1 MAEHNELGKTG
12 EQLAAEYLKT
22 KGFEVLE
29 TNWRFKQYELDLI
42 VKMPNRDTIVF
53 VEVKTRQ
60 TNYFGYPET
69 FVTKAK
75 QKLIAKAAAL
85 YLDENGLNDAPVRF
99 DVVAVT
105 ITPQQ
110 THIHHI
116 DDAFFL
122 YQQWFLELQA
132 VRCRLSAAGCP
143 LLAARCWLQNTAKR
157 HADFYDWLW
166 FSIITM

>member
-99 DVVAVT
+99 DVVAIT

-122 YQQWFLELQA
+122 YQQWFFWRQA
-132 VRCRLSAAGCP
+132 VRCRLPAVGYKIQ
-143 LLAARCWLQNTAKR
+143 QNGTLI
-157 HADFYDWLW
+157 FYDWLW

>member
-99 DVVAVT
+99 DVVAIT

-122 YQQWFLELQA
+122 YQQWVFGL
-132 VRCRLSAAGCP
+132 
-143 LLAARCWLQNTAKR
+143 
-157 HADFYDWLW
+157 
-166 FSIITM
+166 

>member
-1 MAEHNELGKTG
+1 MILQGLVLVFVLKETSSCSLSSLLKKQPLITMAEHNELGKTG

-122 YQQWFLELQA
+122 YQQ
-132 VRCRLSAAGCP
+132 
-143 LLAARCWLQNTAKR
+143 
-157 HADFYDWLW
+157 
-166 FSIITM
+166 

>member
-60 TNYFGYPET
+60 TNYFG
-69 FVTKAK
+69 
-75 QKLIAKAAAL
+75 
-85 YLDENGLNDAPVRF
+85 
-99 DVVAVT
+99 
-105 ITPQQ
+105 
-110 THIHHI
+110 
-116 DDAFFL
+116 
-122 YQQWFLELQA
+122 
-132 VRCRLSAAGCP
+132 
-143 LLAARCWLQNTAKR
+143 
-157 HADFYDWLW
+157 
-166 FSIITM
+166 